1 MFCHQA
7 GDRVLLESERGY
19 NTTLPNPGVTLN
31 RQVIFGE
38 EKFVITNIGQGLRIG
53 GAAEFAGLNTPPN
66 FRRSERLVEVARR
79 YLPEL
84 NDQNG
89 TQWMGHRPTTPDSIP
104 VIGTSPKV
112 SNLHYAFGHGHYGLT
127 MAPTTGKAIA
137 SLVLNEIPDVD
148 LSPFGISRFA

>member
-1 MFCHQA
+1 MPQ
-7 GDRVLLESERGY
+7 
-19 NTTLPNPGVTLN
+19 PGVTLN
-31 RQVIFGE
+31 RQVVFGE

-53 GAAEFAGLNTPPN
+53 GAAEFAGLKTPPN

-79 YLPEL
+79 YLPTL

-104 VIGTSPKV
+104 VIGTSPRLE
-112 SNLHYAFGHGHYGLT
+112 NLHYAFGHGHYGLT

-137 SLVLNEIPDVD
+137 SLVLKEVPDID
-148 LSPFGISRFA
+148 LSPFAISRFA